1 MDNGI
6 EELCRFVFKNDFLIP
21 FGSAFVVKT
30 QFLAAVGKNIREKF
44 ACTNPF

>member
-1 MDNGI
+1 MQFF
-6 EELCRFVFKNDFLIP
+6 LFKNDIFLP

-30 QFLAAVGKNIREKF
+30 QFLAAVGKNIREKI